1 MTYKKSIF
9 LTTLF
14 FGILFFG
21 GCNSYDKLLK
31 SNDVTLKYK
40 AALEFFDKGNYSQAV
55 PLLEDVYK
63 FYIGTAQAETVS
75 YDLAY
80 SYYKVGEYS
89 LGAFQF
95 KTFADGYPLSKYT
108 QDANYYYA
116 YCLYL
121 DSPDMEL
128 DQGSTRSAIN
138 AFQLFIDK
146 YPDSKRVEECNK
158 NIDALSNKL
167 EQKEINNAVLYYK
180 IEQYKAAVWAI
191 RNALEDYPA
200 TKDKEH
206 LSYLVVKSSYL
217 YALNSVE
224 EKKIERL
231 TSTLEYYSDFKEK
244 FPKSAYDSELGVIV
258 KDCNRNIKQLTK
270 K

>member
-1 MTYKKSIF
+1 MTYKKSF
-9 LTTLF
+9 LISLTLSGF
-14 FGILFFG
+14 LFLS

-31 SNDVTLKYK
+31 SNDVTLKYR
-40 AALEFFDKGNYSQAV
+40 AALEYFDKGNYAQAV

-80 SYYKVGEYS
+80 SYYKVGEYT
-89 LGAFQF
+89 LAAFQF

-108 QDANYYYA
+108 EDANYYYA

-121 DSPDMEL
+121 DSPGMEL
-128 DQGSTRSAIN
+128 DQASTKGAIN
-138 AFQLFIDK
+138 AFQAFADK
-146 YPDSKRVEECNK
+146 YPESKRVDECNK
-158 NIDALSNKL
+158 SIDVLANKL
-167 EQKEINNAVLYYK
+167 EQKEINNALLYYK

-206 LSYLVVKSSYL
+206 LSFVIVKSAYL
-217 YALNSVE
+217 YAANSVE
-224 EKKIERL
+224 EKKIERF
-231 TSTLEYYSDFKEK
+231 TSALEYYSDFKEK
-244 FPKSAYDSELGVIV
+244 YPISTFNPELEVIV
-258 KDCNRNIKQLTK
+258 NDCNRNIQKLTK